1 MLVKRIVY
9 LALLQ
14 LTLIAAK
21 AQCPQVLDYLNNPSS
36 SPTWISCSGGPYT
49 LNFQSPS
56 NWGTTF
62 TISWGDASP
71 DFVGASYVANSIIP
85 HVYASAT
92 NSFIVTLTIPAQT
105 CTMTGLVVME
115 LPVNAAL
122 SIPIGGTLAGCTP
135 ANITFSNVSNN
146 VSPTTQFTYIWGDN
160 TPNTTFNS
168 TNTSASHVYS
178 AANVTCATSA
188 TLLAWNY
195 CSFTSTTSA
204 IIGPVNVYARDI
216 AQITTSVQ
224 NKCWPDN
231 VFTFTN
237 TSVENCTAFGNN
249 YQRKQYWKLGNYWAF
264 NSFQDSIYPWQN
276 IPPNT
281 PVTVAFPNMGGFIVQ
296 LKDSNVCGVD
306 SITQLVNIFN
316 APTASI
322 VPPTGPF
329 CANSLMTFTNASS
342 LGVFYKWDM
351 GDGSGWFNFPF
362 GPKTYSY
369 ATPATNT
376 VKLVA
381 FIPFGGACSD
391 TDQVVITILPGP
403 TATFACSPNQ
413 SCLPLTNVTFTDNTA
428 GPPVAWTWDF
438 GNLNTSTLQVPPAQS
453 YTTAGT
459 HTILLIITAA
469 NGCKATNTQTVQ
481 VDALPTG
488 SFSATQVCAG
498 SVTTFTNLSIGATS
512 YTWNFGDAS
521 PTTTVTNPTH
531 TYATGG
537 TYTVTLT
544 VSNGICTDT
553 YTNTAFVLAL
563 PVPNFVHTPTAGC
576 APLAVNFTNTSTGA
590 VSVIWKFGDASPTT
604 TVANPIHVYAS
615 PTTANQTYTITL
627 IANNSGGCGDSIKK
641 TVVLFGNP
649 APSFT
654 FSPNIGC
661 TPHNVTFTNT
671 SVGGSSNFWD
681 LSFSNTTT
689 VTNPSQTYTSAPGS
703 ASLSIPVKLVVTNAN
718 GCKDSITNNIGLYAQ
733 PLAGFIAETEVCH
746 PKLMT
751 FTNTSIGASTYSWN
765 FGGSGSSTVSIPAFQ
780 YTNAGASPQG
790 SVTQLSVTNS
800 DGCSHTFTLNTII
813 YPKPNVAYTA
823 VPDSGCSPLRV
834 NFPSVPGFT
843 IYNWIFGN
851 ASSAS
856 SASASTQYVNFN
868 PTTRTF
874 TSSLIVSDIHGCS
887 DTASRNIRV
896 FPAPVANFSPVTTTT
911 VYLPGALVTF
921 SNLTTGAT
929 SYTWSF
935 GDGTTST
942 TTNTLNASHTYS
954 AANSYSVMLMAT
966 NSKGC
971 RDTFKLAERVIVL
984 DDSYFQM
991 PNAFT
996 PNPNGS
1002 PGTTFDPA
1010 DLSND
1015 IFHGNMKGVAKMKFT
1030 IYSRWGEVMFATEDP
1045 TQGWDGYYKG
1055 KICNQDIY
1063 VYKIYVEL
1071 YNGQI
1076 IDKTG
1081 DVTLLR

>member
-1 MLVKRIVY
+1 MLVKRLVY

-14 LTLIAAK
+14 LTLFAAK
-21 AQCPQVLDYLNNPSS
+21 AQCPQILDYLNNPSS
-36 SPTWISCSGGPYT
+36 NPTWISCTGAAYT

-56 NWGTTF
+56 NFPGTY

-71 DFVGASYVANSIIP
+71 DHTGTAYTASSVIP
-85 HVYASAT
+85 HVYSST
-92 NSFIVTLTIPAQT
+92 GSFVVTLMIPAQT
-105 CTMTGLVVME
+105 CTMTGLVVVE
-115 LPVNAAL
+115 LAVNAAL
-122 SIPIGGTLAGCTP
+122 SIPIGGTLAGCSP
-135 ANITFSNVSNN
+135 ANITFSNVSTN
-146 VSPTTQFTYIWGDN
+146 VSSTTQFTYIWGDN
-160 TPNTTFNS
+160 TPNSTFNS
-168 TNTSASHVYS
+168 TNTSASHIYS

-195 CSFTSTTSA
+195 CSFSSTSTA
-204 IIGPVNVYARDI
+204 IIGPVNVYARDV

-264 NSFQDSIYPWQN
+264 NSFQDSIYPWTN

-281 PVTVAFPNMGGFIVQ
+281 PVTVAFPTMGGFVVQ

-316 APTASI
+316 APTASVI
-322 VPPTGPF
+322 APTGPF
-329 CANSLMTFTNASS
+329 CTNSLMTFTNASS
-342 LGVFYKWDM
+342 VGVFYKWDM
-351 GDGSGWFNFPF
+351 GDGSGWVNFLF

-369 ATPATNT
+369 ATPATYT
-376 VKLVA
+376 VRLVA
-381 FIPFGGACSD
+381 FIPFGGMCSD

-403 TATFACSPNQ
+403 TATFACSPTQ
-413 SCLPLTNVTFTDNTA
+413 SCVPLVGVTFTDNTV
-428 GPPVAWTWDF
+428 GPPVAWLWDF
-438 GNLNTSTLQVPPAQS
+438 GNLNTSTLQVPAPET
-453 YTTAGT
+453 YTFAGT
-459 HTILLIITAA
+459 HTVLLIITAA
-469 NGCKATNTQTVQ
+469 NGCQASNTQTIQ
-481 VDALPTG
+481 VDAPPTG

-498 SVTTFTNLSIGATS
+498 SATTFTNLSIGATS
-512 YTWNFGDAS
+512 YTWDYGDAS
-521 PTTTVTNPTH
+521 PTSTVTNPTH
-531 TYATGG
+531 TYASGG

-544 VSNGICTDT
+544 TSNGICTGT
-553 YTNTAFVLAL
+553 YTNTAFVMAL
-563 PVPNFVHTPTAGC
+563 PVPNFVMTPTAGC
-576 APLAVNFTNTSTGA
+576 APLVVTFTNTTTGA
-590 VSVIWKFGDASPTT
+590 VSVTWNFGDASPPT
-604 TVANPIHVYAS
+604 TVANPVHVYSS
-615 PTTANQTYTITL
+615 PTTVDQTYTITL
-627 IANNSGGCGDSIKK
+627 VADNAGGCGDSIKK

-654 FSPNIGC
+654 FFPKFACSPF
-661 TPHNVTFTNT
+661 NVTFTNT
-671 SVGGSSNFWD
+671 SVGGTSNFWD

-689 VTNPSQTYTSAPGS
+689 ATNPSQTYTNAAGS
-703 ASLSIPVKLVVTNAN
+703 GSVTIPIKLVVTNVN
-718 GCKDSITNNIGLYAQ
+718 GCKDSITDNIGVFAQ
-733 PLAGFIAETEVCH
+733 PQAGFIADTAVCH
-746 PKLMT
+746 PRMIT

-765 FGGSGSSTVSIPAFQ
+765 FGSSGSSTLSIPGFQ
-780 YTNAGASPQG
+780 YTNPGATPQA
-790 SVTQLSVTNS
+790 SLTQLSVTNS
-800 DGCSHTFTLNTII
+800 DGCSHSYTLNSII
-813 YPKPNVAYTA
+813 YPKPNIVYTA

-834 NFPSVPGFT
+834 NFPTVPGFT
-843 IYNWIFGN
+843 VYNWAFGN
-851 ASSAS
+851 ANSAS
-856 SASASTQYVNFN
+856 TASASEQYVNF
-868 PTTRTF
+868 TAATRTF
-874 TSSLIVSDIHGCS
+874 TSSLIASDIHGCS
-887 DTASRNIRV
+887 DTAAKNIRV

-911 VYLPGALVTF
+911 LYLPEALVTF
-921 SNLTTGAT
+921 NNLTTGAT

-935 GDGTTST
+935 GDGTSST
-942 TTNTLNASHTYS
+942 TTNTLDATHTYS
-954 AANSYSVMLMAT
+954 APNSYSVMLMAI

-971 RDTFKLAERVIVL
+971 RDTFKLVEKIIVL

-1002 PGTTFDPA
+1002 PGTTFNPA

-1015 IFHGNMKGVAKMKFT
+1015 IFHGNMKGVVKIKFT